1 MHLKY
6 INLVTLK
13 LLFILGSCNFKFSC
27 KIQDP
32 SPPTN
37 NTTLP
42 PTPKLKCMTPL
53 TPSQHF
59 SKIFN
64 SYKLEGGGGGHGPH
78 TKFLDF
84 MHPTQEYFRQIYD
97 Y

>member
-42 PTPKLKCMTPL
+42 PTPKL
-53 TPSQHF
+53 
-59 SKIFN
+59 N
-64 SYKLEGGGGGHGPH
+64 GPH